1 MDARFY
7 LVDRRPLCHT
17 NERVS
22 CYSRVSKKRATK
34 NLQYSV
40 IKHRTG
46 RFSNRH
52 CIYTRYHYN
61 DTNRSPRGSLEFLRT
76 INKVAV
82 NLEGFFFFCSPYH
95 LTIVAWQRFVAVR
108 KWMHYNV
115 IMAKQRIIKF
125 AIFAW
130 FLTIFTWLPLYVMT
144 FAIEDSEARRIWIMI
159 VNFFGIVNV
168 LSSPISSYAMIYNGV
183 RKRRTNN
190 MNNSTALAQ
199 AKLQSTIYCQNDWFD
214 NSCSS
219 IHNRLGCFL
228 LNLRLRFP
236 TSRRDFLV
244 EISRTK
250 KDRNHHVRPQ
260 ALLKK
265 MLWR

>member
-1 MDARFY
+1 MDA
-7 LVDRRPLCHT
+7 
-17 NERVS
+17 
-22 CYSRVSKKRATK
+22 
-34 NLQYSV
+34 LQRNYGKTTYYQFRN
-40 IKHRTG
+40 IR
-46 RFSNRH
+46 
-52 CIYTRYHYN
+52 
-61 DTNRSPRGSLEFLRT
+61 L
-76 INKVAV
+76 
-82 NLEGFFFFCSPYH
+82 
-95 LTIVAWQRFVAVR
+95 
-108 KWMHYNV
+108 
-115 IMAKQRIIKF
+115 
-125 AIFAW
+125 

-144 FAIEDSEARRIWIMI
+144 FAIQDSEARRIWIMI

-190 MNNSTALAQ
+190 MNNSPALAQ
-199 AKLQSTIYCQNDWFD
+199 AKLQYSTIYCQNDWFD